1 MVLRNP
7 AKGETLTLTVVDE
20 EEAPVNEATVTIG
33 SDVKLTDSDGVVE
46 FVLPYDDYDV
56 TVEADGFATATET
69 LAFRSNHKNFTIT
82 LETEGTTGTVT
93 VTCIDES
100 EQPVSKCQAYL
111 GTEPM
116 SEPPQTAENLVAYG
130 RNESGNEITLQTFD
144 PETFLPIGT
153 DIPYG
158 TYYIYADNDEADIA
172 DLLVYTG
179 EVTVDNATI
188 TETITLT

>member
-1 MVLRNP
+1 MVKYPTILGLSQEDIDRQLYLGVLGLERRVKDLEDNP
-7 AKGETLTLTVVDE
+7 KQ
-20 EEAPVNEATVTIG
+20 
-33 SDVKLTDSDGVVE
+33 K
-46 FVLPYDDYDV
+46 
-56 TVEADGFATATET
+56 
-69 LAFRSNHKNFTIT
+69 
-82 LETEGTTGTVT
+82 TGTVT

-100 EQPVSKCQAYL
+100 EQPVSKCQAFL
-111 GTEPM
+111 GTEPIL
-116 SEPPQTAENLVAYG
+116 EPPQTGENLVAYG

-158 TYYIYADNDEADIA
+158 TYYIYADNDEADRS

-188 TETITLT
+188 EETFTLTPVQVVVGGREGL